1 MGLNPLETSK
11 HIFDRYKRYISTSL
25 KFNDEDLNNQLKELL
40 EETYRF
46 SKGPIIEATP
56 SYKTG
61 RTIIDLIGEG
71 VLTSEFRNFKSP
83 ALPLERNL
91 YMHQEKAIRKVC
103 KENKNIIVATGTG
116 SGKTESFIIP
126 ILNELIKEKENEELT
141 PGVRALLLYPMN
153 ALANDQMKRLRSLL
167 ENEPEIT
174 FGIYTGET
182 ENDYDKALDK
192 FLRMHGKRPIQNE
205 LISRDK
211 MKETPPHI
219 LLTNYAMLEYLM
231 LRPEDSVF
239 FEGEHSNSWK
249 FIVID
254 EAHTYT
260 GAKGIE
266 MSMLLARLKSTIGVT
281 KGSLR
286 CILTSASLGSG
297 KEDLPKVAN
306 FGQKLFQE
314 DFQSKDVIEAVKD
327 TLRTGEVWGTVDP
340 IMYKELVEILT
351 NSPDGDVRVILENYG
366 VPKDI
371 ITKSLKEEI
380 QFDRRVVY
388 DSLIGDERVNRTIKA
403 LSDGP
408 MDFFIL
414 ANEIFKDDIDAEYKM
429 TTLIDLCN
437 IVRRS
442 KDENP
447 LIPARYH
454 FLVKALEGAYV
465 AFSDT
470 NKLYLNRMKTALIND
485 KEVKAF
491 EVGTCSKCNSIYL
504 VGEIEEDR
512 SNGLSYLVENQNRY
526 SEESKELEFYA
537 ITPDDYNYIENE
549 DDLIDEGMH
558 FINQETFLLCPICGN
573 IRREGDPNSCSCDK
587 SKQIRVVKT
596 KGDDGSIHK
605 CSICGA
611 QSTRGSVVRRF
622 FLSEDVVSSV
632 LATALYDHIPNKVK
646 EIPENN
652 EASGLFAAAKRK
664 REQDVTKQLL
674 VFSDSRQNAAYFAS
688 YLKNSHKDLLIRN
701 ILVKVINENKEAFE
715 NNSWSLD
722 DFQRRVKTFVTDRR
736 ILKGSKETLEV
747 ETWKWLTR
755 EFFDKGNNSL
765 ESTGY
770 IKFLPDY
777 DSVDDMDIVFELN
790 QFKELGLDTD
800 NAKRL
805 VTYFIDDFRYS
816 RAFKYPEIVDPKD
829 DYFSPQNTQ
838 GGFCRVN
845 PPSKNKF
852 SRGYT
857 IKSWKPSA
865 NHLNGRLD
873 YLMKLVEANGK
884 DYSKDELVD
893 VLDMLYEIFTSPESP
908 LYDYVLTENNETYGV
923 INKLDTKLFKVV
935 PGLGN
940 KEVEYYKCD
949 KCHNITTINISDV
962 CPTYRCSG
970 KLKKINME
978 KRLINNHYRDL
989 YSQLKLEKMDV
1000 SEHTA
1005 QLKTE
1010 YAAEVQNKFI
1020 NGEINVLSCSTTFE
1034 LGVDVGELETVFMK
1048 NVPPTPANYA
1058 QRAGRAGRRT
1068 DSTAYALTFAR
1079 LSSHDFS
1086 SFLDPSKMISGVV
1099 KPPYFEIA
1107 NEKIAKRHIYA
1118 CAFSKFWRNHSDYFQ
1133 TVSDFFV
1140 NKEIQGPQLL
1150 KEYLDSRPVSLGDMI
1165 KDVIPESLHEE
1176 VGVENWIWA
1185 SELYSED
1192 GTMTK
1197 IVSELKSDIE
1207 SLNASIEDAIK
1218 REGFREA
1225 AEYKRIINTIESKNL
1240 IGFLSQKNA
1249 LPKYGFPVDVVSME
1263 INSHVDEG
1271 RNIELS
1277 RDLQI
1282 AISEYAPESQVV
1294 ANGKLW
1300 TGRYVKKVRN
1310 RELLRYS
1317 YESCKCGYFKKQLI
1331 TGSAEANNSCPVC
1344 GNRRFNTGVYM
1355 TPEFGFITEK
1365 RVENPG
1371 PKRPRK
1377 TYSSRKH
1384 FSGMGRILDTKKIQ
1398 VGNNII
1404 ELKSM
1409 NHGQLSVLNNG
1420 NGRGFFICKTCGY
1433 GTIENLPKSHV
1444 NSDNKQCKGSFERLT
1459 LGYDFETD
1467 ILEINFTNIFQGLK
1481 IDEGFWE
1488 SIMYAIIEGVSL
1500 ALEID
1505 RSDIDG
1511 TLHVNSGDN
1520 KSLILF
1526 DTVPGGAGHVK
1537 RLMDEVQFKTALR
1550 KALDIV
1556 ENCDCGGEN
1565 KDTSC
1570 YSCLRNY
1577 HNQYCHEKMQRRFAI
1592 DGLRMIQSSN
1602 F

>member
-11 HIFDRYKRYISTSL
+11 LIFDRYKRYISTSL

-40 EETYRF
+40 EETDKF
-46 SKGPIIEATP
+46 AKGPIIEATP
-56 SYKTG
+56 PYKKG
-61 RTIIDLIGEG
+61 GTIEDLIEEG
-71 VLTSEFRNFKSP
+71 VLASDFSKFYSS
-83 ALPLERNL
+83 ALPLDRSL

-103 KENKNIIVATGTG
+103 KENRNIIVATGTG
-116 SGKTESFIIP
+116 SGKTESFMIP
-126 ILNELIKEKENEELT
+126 ILNELIKERENGELR

-182 ENDYDKALDK
+182 ENYEDKAFDK
-192 FLRMHGKRPIQNE
+192 YIRMHGKKPIQNE

-211 MKETPPHI
+211 MKESPPHI

-249 FIVID
+249 YIVID

-266 MSMLLARLKSTIGVT
+266 MSMLLARLKSTIGIP

-297 KEDLPKVAN
+297 KEDLPKVAS
-306 FGQKLFQE
+306 FGQKIFQE
-314 DFQSKDVIEAVKD
+314 EFHPKDVIEAVKD
-327 TLRTGEVWGTVDP
+327 NLRTGKVWGTVDP
-340 IMYKELVEILT
+340 IMYKKLVEILT
-351 NSPDGDVRVILENYG
+351 NSPDGDVSEILEHYG
-366 VPKDI
+366 VPEDI
-371 ITKSLKEEI
+371 INKSLEEGNHY
-380 QFDRRVVY
+380 DRRVVY
-388 DSLIGDERVNRTIKA
+388 DSLIGDERVNKTIKV
-403 LSDGP
+403 LSNGP
-408 MDFFIL
+408 MDFYTL
-414 ANEIFKDDIDAEYKM
+414 ANEIFTDDMDADVKM

-442 KDENP
+442 KEENP

-470 NKLYLNRMKTALIND
+470 NKLYLNRMKTAIINN

-491 EVGTCSKCNSIYL
+491 EVGTCSKCNSMYL
-504 VGEIEEDR
+504 VGEIEEDNL
-512 SNGLSYLVENQNRY
+512 NGLSYLVENQNRY

-537 ITPDDYNYIENE
+537 IIPSDYNYIENE
-549 DDLIDEGMH
+549 DDLSDEGTV

-573 IRREGDPNSCSCDK
+573 IKREGDTKSCSCDN

-596 KGDDGSIHK
+596 KGDNGSVHK

-632 LATALYDHIPNKVK
+632 LATALYDQIPNKVK
-646 EIPENN
+646 ETPEDK
-652 EASGLFAAAKRK
+652 EISGLFAAAKRR
-664 REQDVTKQLL
+664 REQDITKQLL

-688 YLKNSHKDLLIRN
+688 YLKNSYGDLLTRN
-701 ILVKVINENKEAFE
+701 ILVKVISENREAFE
-715 NNSWSLD
+715 NNSWSLE

-736 ILKGSKETLEV
+736 IIKGSRETIEL
-747 ETWKWLTR
+747 ETWRWLTR

-777 DSVDDMDIVFELN
+777 DAIDDMDIVFELD
-790 QFKELGLDTD
+790 QFKDLGLDTD

-805 VTYFIDDFRYS
+805 ITYFIDDFRYS

-845 PPSKNKF
+845 PPSKNKY

-873 YLMKLVEANGK
+873 YLMKLVEANNR
-884 DYSKDELVD
+884 DYSKEELVE
-893 VLDMLYEIFTSPESP
+893 VLDTLYELFTSPESP
-908 LYDYVLTENNETYGV
+908 LYEFVLTENNEAYGV
-923 INKLDTKLFKVV
+923 INKLDTRLFKVV

-940 KEVEYYKCD
+940 DEVEYYRCD
-949 KCHNITTINISDV
+949 KCHNITTINISNV

-970 KLKKINME
+970 KLNKIDME
-978 KRLINNHYRDL
+978 ERLRSNHYRDL

-1086 SFLDPSKMISGVV
+1086 SYLDPFKMISGVV

-1118 CAFSKFWRNHSDYFQ
+1118 CAFSKFWREHSDYFK
-1133 TVSDFFV
+1133 TVNDFFID
-1140 NKEIQGPQLL
+1140 KEIKGPELM
-1150 KEYLDSRPVSLGDMI
+1150 KDYLDSRPKSLGEMI
-1165 KDVIPESLHEE
+1165 KNVVPESLYEE
-1176 VGVENWIWA
+1176 VGVENWSWA
-1185 SELYSED
+1185 AELYSDD

-1207 SLNASIEDAIK
+1207 SLNASIESAIK
-1218 REGFREA
+1218 KQGFREA
-1225 AEYKRIINTIESKNL
+1225 AEYSRIINTIESKNL

-1249 LPKYGFPVDVVSME
+1249 LPKYGFPVDVVGME

-1331 TGSAEANNSCPVC
+1331 TGSIEVNESCPVC

-1355 TPEFGFITEK
+1355 MPEFGFITEK
-1365 RVENPG
+1365 RVDNPG
-1371 PKRPRK
+1371 PTRPKK

-1384 FSGMGRILDTKKIQ
+1384 FSGMGRILENKEIQ
-1398 VGNNII
+1398 VGKNII

-1420 NGRGFFICKTCGY
+1420 KGRGFFICKTCGY
-1433 GTIENLPKSHV
+1433 GTIENFPKSHV
-1444 NSDNKQCKGSFERLT
+1444 KPDNRQCKGSFERLT

-1467 ILEINFTNIFQGLK
+1467 IVEINFSNTFQGLK

-1488 SIMYAIIEGVSL
+1488 SLMYAIIEGVSL

-1511 TLHVNSGDN
+1511 TLYVKSGGN

-1537 RLMDEVQFKTALR
+1537 RLLDEVQFKVALR

-1592 DGLRMIQSSN
+1592 DGLRKILD
-1602 F
+1602 